1 MSLAVAHRHG
11 FNVFGPDAINAY
23 RPLCNI
29 GGAANSTVTAT
40 ITTPQF
46 EICKGGMIIE
56 NNTLKCVSGLRY
68 TSYSNQT
75 LQYWE
80 VDLATGIETQGS
92 TGSVPN
98 AAWLGSGVVN
108 GTGVSD
114 VPIFVCRAF
123 NTDHGFFTLS
133 NFTSF
138 KFVDD
143 SQVVG
148 IGSGLLRY
156 CYKDGVMWF
165 NTTDGYV
172 KKATA
177 FVAHDSGSM
186 PTIGATSGS
195 LGGCQSID
203 VDASYCYSLTGT
215 TITVMNKSD
224 LSTVTTLTHPDSS
237 GTANNL
243 IRCDEFGRLLAIGDN
258 GIWRHD
264 GSNSW
269 TQMNS
274 SLGSAA
280 PSSQTNNP
288 AFDNL
293 LMHRN
298 VLYRLVQSP
307 NGNNQ
312 PWSLFKSIPP
322 C

>member
-1 MSLAVAHRHG
+1 MPYVT
-11 FNVFGPDAINAY
+11 FT
-23 RPLCNI
+23 
-29 GGAANSTVTAT
+29 GGADVSITTIGSCNPSVSANSTVTST

-56 NNTLKCVSGLRY
+56 NNTLKCVSGLWY
-68 TSYSNQT
+68 TSYLNST

-92 TGSVPN
+92 TGSVPA

-114 VPIFVCRAF
+114 VPIFVTRAF
-123 NTDHGFFTLS
+123 NIDHGFFVLS
-133 NFTSF
+133 NFSAF

-143 SQVVG
+143 SQVAG
-148 IGSGLLRY
+148 IGSGTLRY
-156 CYKDGVMWF
+156 CYKDNIMWF

-177 FVAHDSGSM
+177 FVAHDSGSL
-186 PTIGATSGS
+186 PTIGATSAA

-203 VDASYCYSLTGT
+203 VDSSYCYSLTGT

-237 GTANNL
+237 STQLNL
-243 IRCDEFGRLLAIGDN
+243 IRCDEFGRLLAIGD
-258 GIWRHD
+258 GGVWRHD

-269 TQMNS
+269 TQVNS
-274 SLGSAA
+274 SLGTAA
-280 PSSQTNNP
+280 PQTQQGNP
-288 AFDNL
+288 PYDNVVVY
-293 LMHRN
+293 RN
-298 VLYRLVQSP
+298 VLYRLVQIP

-312 PWSLFKSIPP
+312 NWSLFKSIPP